1 MIKIKLSL
9 LHASQISVFQSIDSF
24 CEYFGGLPFSGFHC
38 IEVPAWITCT
48 PWWEWVLDK
57 DESPTAIGSRYHEDF
72 RHMNAQKTTDGI
84 SEFWIFLSES
94 LLSFSLTNQI
104 YVSLSLNYVK
114 LCGLV
119 LAAP

>member
-1 MIKIKLSL
+1 
-9 LHASQISVFQSIDSF
+9 
-24 CEYFGGLPFSGFHC
+24 
-38 IEVPAWITCT
+38 
-48 PWWEWVLDK
+48 
-57 DESPTAIGSRYHEDF
+57 
-72 RHMNAQKTTDGI
+72 MNAQKTTDGI

>member
-1 MIKIKLSL
+1 
-9 LHASQISVFQSIDSF
+9 
-24 CEYFGGLPFSGFHC
+24 
-38 IEVPAWITCT
+38 
-48 PWWEWVLDK
+48 
-57 DESPTAIGSRYHEDF
+57 
-72 RHMNAQKTTDGI
+72 MNAQKTTDGI
-84 SEFWIFLSES
+84 SEFWIFLFSES